1 MAVSALEVLSS
12 QHIWVLKR
20 TLPREELAV
29 KVKEDP
35 AWALKTIIK
44 SFDNLADMKRIKG
57 ELVPEVLSA
66 GEWSR
71 WSTEARS
78 ILKKDSAF
86 GNLPDKIDQFMVRD
100 KPISFEEKTYNK
112 FKAEKGFFERVK
124 TFEDFVQAGHAE
136 PDSEWFLEM
145 LAYFTGFLK
154 GYTAVSEIVIASW
167 LLLQRIFAHY
177 PFLSSAGVLPSFEE
191 LFAKIEGLEEIFAR
205 IDDPELKKDFL
216 ISVKKSDAGWAD
228 IFTRLFVLFPSR
240 FIIDELATHSK
251 WDALGDMLS
260 SLVSRYREQRDA
272 FVWMARNLL
281 TEKWLE
287 RMEISRE
294 KVFIGLIHLLDI
306 TYREIANKQNAN
318 ANRKTNRQIQEF
330 LFEEGRLLE
339 YLMASDQDAITRLYT
354 LVNDVKELD
363 PSIKIQLKHRI
374 KERFPDFRFLGEP
387 EAEKVSRGLLVTR
400 ASFEKKQQD
409 LKHVI
414 DVEIPENSKEIGIA
428 MSKGDLRENAEYK
441 AALEKQEMLK
451 VVASRLKEDVQQA
464 QIFNENEVKTDRIG
478 FGTRARLRNE
488 RTGQSESY
496 VILGPWESN
505 PSKNVISYLSPLGM
519 ALWDHGPGEELKF
532 AINQN
537 EFHYIVEGIEK
548 ADLKTL

>member
-1 MAVSALEVLSS
+1 
-12 QHIWVLKR
+12 
-20 TLPREELAV
+20 
-29 KVKEDP
+29 
-35 AWALKTIIK
+35 
-44 SFDNLADMKRIKG
+44 
-57 ELVPEVLSA
+57 
-66 GEWSR
+66 
-71 WSTEARS
+71 
-78 ILKKDSAF
+78 
-86 GNLPDKIDQFMVRD
+86 
-100 KPISFEEKTYNK
+100 
-112 FKAEKGFFERVK
+112 
-124 TFEDFVQAGHAE
+124 
-136 PDSEWFLEM
+136 
-145 LAYFTGFLK
+145 
-154 GYTAVSEIVIASW
+154 
-167 LLLQRIFAHY
+167 
-177 PFLSSAGVLPSFEE
+177 
-191 LFAKIEGLEEIFAR
+191 
-205 IDDPELKKDFL
+205 
-216 ISVKKSDAGWAD
+216 
-228 IFTRLFVLFPSR
+228 
-240 FIIDELATHSK
+240 
-251 WDALGDMLS
+251 
-260 SLVSRYREQRDA
+260 
-272 FVWMARNLL
+272 
-281 TEKWLE
+281 
-287 RMEISRE
+287 
-294 KVFIGLIHLLDI
+294 
-306 TYREIANKQNAN
+306 
-318 ANRKTNRQIQEF
+318 
-330 LFEEGRLLE
+330 
-339 YLMASDQDAITRLYT
+339 LYT